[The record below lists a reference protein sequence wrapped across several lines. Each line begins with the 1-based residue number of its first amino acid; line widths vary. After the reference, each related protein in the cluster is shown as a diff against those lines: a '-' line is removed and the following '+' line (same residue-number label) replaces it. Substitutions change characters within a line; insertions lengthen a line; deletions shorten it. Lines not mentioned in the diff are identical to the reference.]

1 MSLRLI
7 GRHSQAFQTS
17 PETSLE
23 TCPETDVKT
32 YVKMSMWIEG

>member
-17 PETSLE
+17 LETCPE